1 MGFLAFCVF
10 ALIVVCA
17 AYFFVW
23 VAAKLAPT
31 HPSIVDNL
39 IWVLAVG
46 IIVFELAG
54 ALGLHDVAIP
64 RVFGH

>member
-1 MGFLAFCVF
+1 MGFFAFCVF
-10 ALIVVCA
+10 AFLVLYV

-23 VAAKLAPT
+23 VAKKLAPT
-31 HPSIVDNL
+31 HPVIVDNL
-39 IWVLAVG
+39 IWVLAVA

-64 RVFGH
+64 RVFGK